1 MASVEHLSTSSG
13 APPAVEQTTKA
24 ATAAREQHV
33 DPLNVSGAIDEQG
46 NVLAFDY
53 EALRQKF
60 DTALIDEPLRQR
72 FERVTGKKL
81 HRLIRRGHFF
91 SHRDLDKILDC
102 YERGDTFFIYTGRGP
117 SSDSMH
123 LGHAIPFLFT
133 KELQDIFDVPV
144 VIMLTDDEKFQFRGA
159 KEGRDLGE
167 FLDYAYSNAK
177 DIIAMGF
184 DVKKTFIYSDVEF
197 FGGHYMQNVTEFE
210 TLLTNN
216 QVRGAMGFDGST
228 SIGMNS
234 YPAKQC
240 VAAFASSYPEL
251 FGAPDFCRPRPRS
264 KGSFEKRPRREIA
277 AIPCLIPCA
286 IDQDPYFRLVR
297 DNCHRMKAPSPK
309 PALIHAK
316 FLTALQGPGGKMS
329 ASDPTSAIF
338 MSDTQKQIEKKINKY
353 AFSGGRAT
361 KEEHEKYGGNPDVD
375 VAYDYLTYFLED
387 DEELAQIRELY
398 KAGTLS
404 TGNLKKK
411 CIAELQK
418 FVGGF
423 QDRRNEATDDVLD
436 KFMTPRK
443 MEYAGNP
450 HPIKTEEAVVQLNG
464 ETTEEK
470 PDRKGKRER
479 KMEKLEQKKR
489 EKELEK
495 LALRNRD
502 ETSGE
507 S

>member
-216 QVRGAMGFDGST
+216 QVRGAMGFDGSAWLP
-228 SIGMNS
+228 SRHPIPS
-234 YPAKQC
+234 YS
-240 VAAFASSYPEL
+240 VL
-251 FGAPDFCRPRPRS
+251 
-264 KGSFEKRPRREIA
+264 
-277 AIPCLIPCA
+277 
-286 IDQDPYFRLVR
+286 
-297 DNCHRMKAPSPK
+297 
-309 PALIHAK
+309 
-316 FLTALQGPGGKMS
+316 
-329 ASDPTSAIF
+329 PTSADPGLEAKAALR
-338 MSDTQKQIEKKINKY
+338 SGRVEKLL
-353 AFSGGRAT
+353 R
-361 KEEHEKYGGNPDVD
+361 
-375 VAYDYLTYFLED
+375 YLVSFH
-387 DEELAQIRELY
+387 AP
-398 KAGTLS
+398 S
-404 TGNLKKK
+404 
-411 CIAELQK
+411 
-418 FVGGF
+418 
-423 QDRRNEATDDVLD
+423 
-436 KFMTPRK
+436 
-443 MEYAGNP
+443 
-450 HPIKTEEAVVQLNG
+450 IKTLTLDSSA
-464 ETTEEK
+464 TT
-470 PDRKGKRER
+470 
-479 KMEKLEQKKR
+479 
-489 EKELEK
+489 
-495 LALRNRD
+495 A
-502 ETSGE
+502 TA
-507 S
+507 